1 MLREDRIEEAIK
13 QMLQKLVCPSQEI
26 IQWVADT
33 MREQHRESIEEKERL
48 CNSIK
53 VQIDRLSRM
62 DDGLYDDKLAG
73 DISAERYAEKHADF
87 TARKQDLENQLQGID
102 TSLGH
107 RLDQVL
113 VLLELSQKAAE
124 IYAKKTPQQKR
135 LIITKL
141 FKNLVFE
148 GFEGESL
155 SVNFT
160 NFAQRIANNSE
171 KSRQI
176 LGGTK

>member
-1 MLREDRIEEAIK
+1 MLREDRLEDAVQ
-13 QMLQKLVCPSQEI
+13 QMLRQLVCPSQEV
-26 IQWVADT
+26 IQWVADS
-33 MREQHRESIEEKERL
+33 MREQHREAIEEKERL
-48 CNSIK
+48 CNSIQ
-53 VQIDRLSRM
+53 VQIDRLCRM
-62 DDGLYDDKLAG
+62 DESLYDDKLAG
-73 DISAERYAEKHADF
+73 DISPEKYVEKHADF
-87 TARKQDLENQLQGID
+87 TARTGELEKQLRSID
-102 TSLGH
+102 TSLES

-141 FKNLVFE
+141 FKNLT
-148 GFEGESL
+148 FEGESL
-155 SVNFT
+155 SASFT

-171 KSRQI
+171 KTRQI